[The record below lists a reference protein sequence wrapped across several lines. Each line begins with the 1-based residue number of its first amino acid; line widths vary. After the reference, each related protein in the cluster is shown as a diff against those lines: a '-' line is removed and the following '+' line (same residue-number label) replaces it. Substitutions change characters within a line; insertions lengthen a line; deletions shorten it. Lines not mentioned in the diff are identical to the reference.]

1 VPITD
6 SDPRV
11 FFAAERTLLAW
22 VRTALGLIGLGFVVA
37 RFGLFLRLLTQ
48 QADTAASHHVSP
60 WIGVGLAVLGAIA
73 ASSASV
79 QHQRFCRSLAPA
91 DMPVGYRSSA
101 GLAVGYG
108 VAIAGLMLAAIIA
121 A

>member
-22 VRTALGLIGLGFVVA
+22 VRTALGLI
-37 RFGLFLRLLTQ
+37 
-48 QADTAASHHVSP
+48 SP